1 MLKFCCRLILVN
13 PHSSPQVTNMS
24 LSTVGWGSLVLMVGL
39 TARVMGAFMA
49 VSGGNNN
56 VKEKLFISLAWLPKA
71 TVQAALGPVALGKAR
86 EVLDAHLAVQD
97 TPTSCSDQNLGEGQ
111 ENIFNNCK
119 TKMFFS
125 DISSL
130 CSMISYGEQILTI
143 AVMAILLTAP
153 LGKLMILSSIF
164 FLKYFYPRRCRD
176 HDNRT

>member
-86 EVLDAHLAVQD
+86 EVLDAHLALQE
-97 TPTSCSDQNLGEGQ
+97 TPTSCSDQNLSEGQ

-119 TKMFFS
+119 TGIFFS
-125 DISSL
+125 
-130 CSMISYGEQILTI
+130 QIYLHC
-143 AVMAILLTAP
+143 AL
-153 LGKLMILSSIF
+153 
-164 FLKYFYPRRCRD
+164 
-176 HDNRT
+176 